1 MTEMN
6 QAPTPQVTIRIQLD
20 SRQYSVVPG
29 TSVSVPVILANQGS
43 REMFIEIGVRGLPL
57 AWVSLPSPVT
67 RLAPGQ
73 EKGVNVIVQVPPA
86 PESHAGQYPVTL
98 VAVDQAAPDSRAE
111 EEFTLLVAAF
121 HVQGRIGV
129 LMESVL
135 FSVAPGSNVS
145 VPVTLLNQGLVDD
158 TFLLSIE
165 GIPVSWVS
173 TSAPIAHLAPGD
185 QRELVLNIQP
195 PRAPQTRAG
204 RNPFKVVV
212 SSQSA
217 PDQRVEIDCTMT
229 VAAYTQFRCELD
241 PPRIRA
247 GQPAHLTVVNLGNIQ
262 DVYTLTWLSE
272 GDALMFEPDQA
283 RELRILAGEAAAADF
298 TARMRQQPI
307 LSGETINPYSVLV
320 QSTEKETL
328 TLGGEVFS
336 RGLIPIWVLP
346 VVLAACLGLVC
357 IAAFLIN
364 RDRSVSASATQTAQ
378 ALVGGVV
385 AATQTAVAATTEVY
399 SATQTAAFNQTQAAL
414 AGEQDTDGDGLT
426 DQREGE
432 LGTNPNNPDTDG
444 DRLNDGD
451 EVRLRTNPLNPDTD
465 NDRLIDGEE
474 VRIGTDPLNPDT
486 DGDGI
491 LDGLDLDPL
500 DPNNPSLTATAA
512 AGIPSPTPVTPTT
525 VPPTATHTQ
534 APPTQ
539 TATST
544 PTQIPQPATAT
555 PTQPVPQPPV
565 SATLAFES
573 NRDGPAGIFSLDT
586 SDSSLDGLAVGNG
599 SNTQPA
605 YSPDG
610 SLIAFVSNRDG
621 NSEVYVMNANGSGP
635 QNLTNSPSEDLYPA
649 WSEDGQWIAF
659 TSNRDGNQ
667 EVYAIRL
674 DGSGLNNLTNDPAE
688 DFYPTWLSGRIAFV
702 SNRDGNQEI
711 YSMEEDGSDPVN
723 LSNSPRDDFN
733 PESNPSG
740 DLIAFTSTR
749 NGNQD
754 VFSMNADGSDQIN
767 LTNNP
772 ALDTYPAWSRD
783 AQWIAFSTDR
793 DGNAEIYLMRAN
805 GSELF
810 NLTKNPA
817 QDLHPSWR

>member
-6 QAPTPQVTIRIQLD
+6 QALTPPGAIRIHLD
-20 SRQYSVVPG
+20 SNQYSVVPG
-29 TSVSVPVILANQGS
+29 TSASIPVRLANQGS
-43 REMFIEIGVRGLPL
+43 REAFIEIGVRGLPL
-57 AWVSLPSPVT
+57 AWISLPSPVT

-73 EKGVNVIVQVPPA
+73 EKEVDIIIQVPPA
-86 PESHAGQYPVTL
+86 PESHAGQFPVAV
-98 VAVDQAAPDSRAE
+98 VAVDQAAPDTRAE
-111 EEFTLLVAAF
+111 EEFSLLVAAF

-129 LMESVL
+129 LMESVH
-135 FSVAPGSNVS
+135 FSIAPGSNVS
-145 VPVTLLNQGLVDD
+145 VPVTLLNQGLVAD

-185 QRELVLNIQP
+185 QRELILNIQP

-204 RNPFKVVV
+204 RNPFKVLV

-217 PDQRVEIDCTMT
+217 PDQRVEIDCTLT

-241 PPRIRA
+241 PPRMRA
-247 GQPAHLTVVNLGNIQ
+247 GQPARVTVVNLGNIQ

-272 GDALMFEPDQA
+272 GDALVFEPDQA
-283 RELRILAGEAAAADF
+283 HELRIPAGEAGAADF
-298 TARMRQQPI
+298 SARLRQRPI
-307 LSGETINPYSVLV
+307 LSGETTNPYSVLV
-320 QSTEKETL
+320 QSTGKDTL
-328 TLGGEVFS
+328 TLGGEVS
-336 RGLIPIWVLP
+336 SSGLIPIWVLP
-346 VVLAACLGLVC
+346 IVLAICLGLICV
-357 IAAFLIN
+357 AAFLIN
-364 RDRSVSASATQTAQ
+364 RDRSASSSATQTAQ
-378 ALVGGVV
+378 WLVGGVV
-385 AATQTAVAATTEVY
+385 AATQTAAAATNEVFA
-399 SATQTAAFNQTQAAL
+399 ATQTAAFNQTQAAII
-414 AGEQDTDGDGLT
+414 GEQDSDGDGLT
-426 DQREGE
+426 DEQERE
-432 LGTNPNNPDTDG
+432 LGTNPFNPDTDG

-491 LDGLDLDPL
+491 IDGLDLDPL

-512 AGIPSPTPVTPTT
+512 AKLPSVTPVTPTSI
-525 VPPTATHTQ
+525 PSTATQTQ
-534 APPTQ
+534 VPPTQ
-539 TATST
+539 TL
-544 PTQIPQPATAT
+544 QPATET
-555 PTQPVPQPPV
+555 PTEPAPLPPV
-565 SATLAFES
+565 RAILAFDS
-573 NRDGPAGIFSLDT
+573 NRDGPPGIYSIDT
-586 SDSSLDGLAVGNG
+586 ADLSLDGLAVGNG
-599 SNTQPA
+599 SNSQPA

-635 QNLTNSPSEDLYPA
+635 QNLTQSQSEDLYPA
-649 WSEDGQWIAF
+649 WSQDGQWIAF
-659 TSNRDGNQ
+659 TSNRDGDQ
-667 EVYAIRL
+667 EIYVIRL
-674 DGSGLNNLTNDPAE
+674 DGTGLTNLTENPAAE

-702 SNRDGNQEI
+702 TNRDGNQEI
-711 YSMEEDGSDPVN
+711 YSMKEDGSDPVN
-723 LSNSPRDDFN
+723 LTNSPRDDFN

-740 DLIAFTSTR
+740 DRIAFTSTR

-754 VFSMNADGSDQIN
+754 VFSMKADGSDQVN

-772 ALDTYPAWSRD
+772 ALDTYPSWSPD

-793 DGNAEIYLMRAN
+793 DGNAEIYLMRSN
-805 GSELF
+805 GTELY

-817 QDLHPSWR
+817 QDLHPTWR